1 VKTLFSKIFFAQVI
15 TVGLALLV
23 IALLTRVSLRQGFA
37 EYLERQESTALKTLA
52 PAIADLH
59 DLRGSWDFLVD
70 DPRAWERIWRQARSN
85 SGEAVGPRGVQ
96 RRGPPPREQPPRLGG
111 DFGPAEARLLRWM
124 RSLDRPSFRER
135 LFLLDQQHN
144 QIVGATYSPAQEVY
158 LEPLE
163 SGGEIVG
170 WIGFTP
176 MGKVLPPEA
185 RRFLQ
190 GQVRLL
196 GIALVI
202 ALGLAALL
210 GYLLARHLSLPVK
223 ALSGTVA
230 ELSAGRYG
238 VRAAMVSADEIGRL
252 GQNVNRLAES
262 LEKNRSARQR
272 WMADVAHELRTPI
285 AILKGEVE
293 SLADGV
299 RIADERMTASL
310 REEIDQLA
318 DLVDDLQAL
327 AQSDAGALDLHK
339 ETVDLRDLAQQ
350 LTDTFRHRM
359 SEREIELELDAPPR
373 LEMKG
378 DPRRLRQL
386 FNNLLENSCRYVHS
400 GGRVRVV
407 LSSDGSWAS
416 VRLADSGPGVSN
428 DQLGQ
433 LFERFYRIAGS
444 RSRATGGSGLGLS
457 ICRNIVEAHGGEI
470 RAGHSE
476 MGGLEI
482 QISLPLS

>member
-1 VKTLFSKIFFAQVI
+1 VKTLFSKIFLAQVI
-15 TVGLALLV
+15 TVVLALLV
-23 IALLTRVSLRQGFA
+23 IALLSRYSLRQGFVD
-37 EYLERQESTALKTLA
+37 YLERQESTALKTLA
-52 PAIADLH
+52 PAIAELH
-59 DLRGSWDFLVD
+59 DQRGGWGFLVD
-70 DPRAWERIWRQARSN
+70 DPRAWQRIWRQARSN
-85 SGEAVGPRGVQ
+85 AGEPAGSRGGPRPLTG
-96 RRGPPPREQPPRLGG
+96 RN
-111 DFGPAEARLLRWM
+111 FGPDESRLLRWV

-135 LFLLDQQHN
+135 LFLLDQHRG
-144 QIVGATYSPAQEVY
+144 QIVGAPYSPEQEVH

-176 MGKVLPPEA
+176 MGTVLPPDA
-185 RRFLQ
+185 RRFLE

-196 GIALVI
+196 GVALLIAL
-202 ALGLAALL
+202 ALAALL
-210 GYLLARHLSLPVK
+210 GYLLARHLSEPVK

-230 ELSAGRYG
+230 ALTAGRYG
-238 VRAAMVSADEIGRL
+238 VRADTVSADEVGRL

-299 RIADERMTASL
+299 RVADQRMTASL
-310 REEIDQLA
+310 QEEIDQLTA
-318 DLVDDLQAL
+318 LVDDLQAL
-327 AQSDAGALDLHK
+327 ALSDAGALDLHR
-339 ETVDLRDLAQQ
+339 ETVDLCDLALQQ
-350 LTDTFRHRM
+350 ADTFRRRM
-359 SEREIELELDAPPR
+359 SERNIELELQATPP

-378 DPRRLRQL
+378 DIKRLRQL
-386 FNNLLENSCRYVHS
+386 FQNLLENSCRYVQSNGH
-400 GGRVRVV
+400 VRLL
-407 LSSDGSWAS
+407 LSSDRDRVA
-416 VRLADSGPGVSN
+416 VRLDDSGPGVSD
-428 DQLGQ
+428 DQLEQ
-433 LFERFYRIAGS
+433 LFERFYRIEGS

-470 RAGHSE
+470 RAGHSD

-482 QISLPLS
+482 VISMPLN

>member
-1 VKTLFSKIFFAQVI
+1 
-15 TVGLALLV
+15 
-23 IALLTRVSLRQGFA
+23 
-37 EYLERQESTALKTLA
+37 
-52 PAIADLH
+52 
-59 DLRGSWDFLVD
+59 
-70 DPRAWERIWRQARSN
+70 
-85 SGEAVGPRGVQ
+85 
-96 RRGPPPREQPPRLGG
+96 
-111 DFGPAEARLLRWM
+111 M

-293 SLADGV
+293 SLAAGV
-299 RIADERMTASL
+299 RIADERMTSSL
-310 REEIDQLA
+310 REEIDQLTT
-318 DLVDDLQAL
+318 LVDDLQAL
-327 AQSDAGALDLHK
+327 ALSDAGALDLHK
-339 ETVDLRDLAQQ
+339 ETVDLRDFAQQ
-350 LTDTFRHRM
+350 LTDTFRH
-359 SEREIELELDAPPR
+359 I
-373 LEMKG
+373 
-378 DPRRLRQL
+378 
-386 FNNLLENSCRYVHS
+386 
-400 GGRVRVV
+400 
-407 LSSDGSWAS
+407 
-416 VRLADSGPGVSN
+416 
-428 DQLGQ
+428 
-433 LFERFYRIAGS
+433 
-444 RSRATGGSGLGLS
+444 
-457 ICRNIVEAHGGEI
+457 
-470 RAGHSE
+470 
-476 MGGLEI
+476 
-482 QISLPLS
+482 